1 MHIPHQKKERKHINY
16 SPEEEM
22 TVKQLYVDIATRG
35 HEAPRLNRKT
45 VTMTGFIGDRCRKR
59 HHTPTR
65 QDMTQTI
72 HHLS

>member
-1 MHIPHQKKERKHINY
+1 
-16 SPEEEM
+16 M
-22 TVKQLYVDIATRG
+22 TVKQLDIATRG
-35 HEAPRLNRKT
+35 HAAPRLNRKT